1 MIINQNILIKKQD
14 PYGIEGSIPL
24 VDKQFNGKKII
35 FENGRMYCTFSS
47 LGIYFGGPKLFL
59 KYINVPSPKFLLF
72 ADDIFHFGGMCR
84 SFYEWV
90 FKWLNH
96 NKPSLNLWKTEIM
109 LFRNR
114 KRNIQSPMQV
124 NGADLEFLKISFMM
138 W

>member
-47 LGIYFGGPKLFL
+47 LGIYFGVPLGSVLGPKLFL

-84 SFYEWV
+84 SFYE
-90 FKWLNH
+90 
-96 NKPSLNLWKTEIM
+96 
-109 LFRNR
+109 
-114 KRNIQSPMQV
+114 
-124 NGADLEFLKISFMM
+124 
-138 W
+138 